1 MGFFFCLGLGWVFG
15 VFLSFFLNEV
25 SSVELDHI
33 KLLATMHKVVLKL
46 ILKLNSIKLYLLRS
60 VANNFE
66 YINSKTVLKKKNFM
80 MTISA
85 GYVLNY
91 TSGLK
96 SICKPNNQIA
106 GL

>member
-1 MGFFFCLGLGWVFG
+1 MLSGWVFFFCLGLGWVFG

-25 SSVELDHI
+25 SLVELDNI
-33 KLLATMHKVVLKL
+33 KVLATMHKVVFNL

-66 YINSKTVLKKKNFM
+66 YINSKMVLKKKIFLM

-85 GYVLNY
+85 DMF
-91 TSGLK
+91 
-96 SICKPNNQIA
+96 
-106 GL
+106 

>member
-1 MGFFFCLGLGWVFG
+1 MPSGVFFCLVLGWGFG
-15 VFLSFFLNEV
+15 VFLSLFLNEV

-46 ILKLNSIKLYLLRS
+46 ILKLNSIKLYLLSS

-66 YINSKTVLKKKNFM
+66 YINSTMVLKKKNFFM

-85 GYVLNY
+85 DMF
-91 TSGLK
+91 
-96 SICKPNNQIA
+96 
-106 GL
+106 